1 MNSSDDVPHNL
12 DNAARFLKKAR
23 DAGALLA
30 VLPENFAMM
39 VRHDL
44 QRLEIAEADD
54 DGPIQSF
61 LAEQAANLEMW
72 IVGGTVPLQVNGEDR
87 PVAACL
93 VYDDRGV
100 RVARYDKIFLFDVSV
115 PDRDEAYQESATT
128 LPGVNPMVIDSP
140 LGRLGLAVCYD
151 IRFPELFR
159 KMLDQDMQC
168 MVLPAAFTAATGMA
182 HWEILL
188 RARAIENLSYV
199 IAAAQTGQHVN
210 GRETWGHSMI
220 IDPWGRILDQLVG
233 EPGVVCADLDLQL
246 EAETRNRFP
255 ALDHR
260 GALYRKK

>member
-1 MNSSDDVPHNL
+1 
-12 DNAARFLKKAR
+12 
-23 DAGALLA
+23 
-30 VLPENFAMM
+30 
-39 VRHDL
+39 
-44 QRLEIAEADD
+44 
-54 DGPIQSF
+54 
-61 LAEQAANLEMW
+61 
-72 IVGGTVPLQVNGEDR
+72 
-87 PVAACL
+87 
-93 VYDDRGV
+93 
-100 RVARYDKIFLFDVSV
+100 
-115 PDRDEAYQESATT
+115 
-128 LPGVNPMVIDSP
+128 
-140 LGRLGLAVCYD
+140 
-151 IRFPELFR
+151 
-159 KMLDQDMQC
+159 